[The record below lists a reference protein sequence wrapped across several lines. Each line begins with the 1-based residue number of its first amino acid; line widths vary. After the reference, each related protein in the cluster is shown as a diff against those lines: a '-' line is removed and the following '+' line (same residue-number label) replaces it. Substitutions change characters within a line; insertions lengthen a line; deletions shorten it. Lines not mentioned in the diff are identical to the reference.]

1 MTVVS
6 VESPPGLPAS
16 ATPPKEDRL
25 AAKLRGFGPLGTV
38 AALVIVALGPIIE
51 PLGALLV
58 LWWARRSGTP
68 WRELGFVRPK
78 SWFLTLA
85 VAVVLGSAFK
95 IVMKALVMPL
105 LGAPAINPA
114 FHYLVGNTAALPEMF
129 FAVIVGAG
137 FGEETVYRGFA
148 FERLGKLFGPGM
160 RARVAIVLLTAA
172 WFGLIHYPVQGLA
185 GVEQAAIV
193 GLVYG
198 SIFAA
203 TGRIW
208 ALIFAHAAFD
218 VTAVLLIYGN
228 LESDVA
234 HLIFK

>member
-1 MTVVS
+1 MAVVS
-6 VESPPGLPAS
+6 DEWPPGRPATT
-16 ATPPKEDRL
+16 APPTEDRL

-58 LWWARRSGTP
+58 PWWARRSGTP

-78 SWFLTLA
+78 SWLLTVA

-160 RARVAIVLLTAA
+160 RARVAIVLLTAS

-185 GVEQAAIV
+185 GVEQATIV

-208 ALIFAHAAFD
+208 PLIFAHAAFD
-218 VTAVLLIYGN
+218 VTAVLLIYWN
-228 LESDVA
+228 LEGDVA
-234 HLIFK
+234 HLLFR

>member
-1 MTVVS
+1 VT
-6 VESPPGLPAS
+6 ETL
-16 ATPPKEDRL
+16 TTEDRL
-25 AAKLRGFGPLGTV
+25 AARLLGFGPLGTV
-38 AALVIVALGPIIE
+38 AALVIAALGPIVE
-51 PLGALLV
+51 PLAALLV
-58 LWWARRSGTP
+58 LWWARRSRTP
-68 WRELGFVRPK
+68 WRELGFVRPEN
-78 SWFLTLA
+78 WFLTLA
-85 VAVVLGSAFK
+85 AGIVLGSAFK
-95 IVMKALVMPL
+95 ILMKALVMPL

-114 FHYLVGNTAALPEMF
+114 FHYLVGNTAALPGMF

-148 FERLGKLFGPGM
+148 FERLGKLFGPGI

-185 GVEQAAIV
+185 GVEQATIV

-208 ALIFAHAAFD
+208 GLIVAHAAFD
-218 VTAVLLIYGN
+218 VTAVLLIYWN
-228 LESDVA
+228 LESGFA
-234 HLIFK
+234 HLIFR